1 MEHEEANE
9 QPTRGASHWTKVVV
23 LAAVVGGIM
32 ASYTLFG
39 DSLSIS
45 SLAEHESSLR
55 EYQEQDPTAV
65 YGIAFGVYVLTTGLS
80 LPGATALTLVF
91 GWFFGFWGALVLVS
105 FASTMGATVAF
116 LLSRYF
122 LRDWIQ
128 SRFGN
133 RLATFN
139 EALDQEGA
147 FYLFTLRLIPAI
159 PFFVINVVMGL
170 TRIPTR
176 TYWWV
181 SQVGML
187 AGTCA
192 YVYAGSEF
200 PDLKT
205 LEQKGAA
212 GVLTPQLIIAFVIL
226 GLLPVALK
234 KVVAAVRSKSDNTA
248 PPGNSVENP

>member
-1 MEHEEANE
+1 
-9 QPTRGASHWTKVVV
+9 
-23 LAAVVGGIM
+23 
-32 ASYTLFG
+32 
-39 DSLSIS
+39 
-45 SLAEHESSLR
+45 
-55 EYQEQDPTAV
+55 
-65 YGIAFGVYVLTTGLS
+65 
-80 LPGATALTLVF
+80 
-91 GWFFGFWGALVLVS
+91 
-105 FASTMGATVAF
+105 
-116 LLSRYF
+116 
-122 LRDWIQ
+122 
-128 SRFGN
+128 
-133 RLATFN
+133 
-139 EALDQEGA
+139 
-147 FYLFTLRLIPAI
+147 
-159 PFFVINVVMGL
+159 MGL

-212 GVLTPQLIIAFVIL
+212 GDLTPQLIIAFVIL
-226 GLLPVALK
+226 GLLPVTLK